1 MRVLEAF
8 ETSKKLSD
16 EGRACEIEFGGKVIC
31 TVQVRPADA
40 ALNADYRRVLAEMS
54 IELLAGKSNGA
65 ATPAPE
71 LSPEDDVERLY
82 RLYCRSVIVSWKWTD
97 PSDRQTKALKFN
109 EKNAVALFHKAPKF
123 FEAIQK
129 GARGWGNFR
138 SAHEDDARGN

>member
-16 EGRACEIEFGGKVIC
+16 EGRPCEIEYGGKVIC

-40 ALNADYRRVLAEMS
+40 SLNPDYRRVMAEMS
-54 IELLAGKSNGA
+54 IDLIAGKSNGQA
-65 ATPAPE
+65 PAE
-71 LSPEDDVERLY
+71 ISDEDDVERLY
-82 RLYCRSVIVSWKWTD
+82 QLYCRAVITGWTWTD
-97 PSDRQTKALKFN
+97 PEDRKATSLRFN

-129 GARGWGNFR
+129 GARQWTHFR
-138 SAHEDDARGN
+138 ATHEDDAKGN